1 MRRPRIPKPLDLDYR
16 PARSVPGEM
25 IVKLHNSIGPNPRV
39 VRIFL
44 AEKDL
49 EIPLVNVDLMGGENR
64 REPYLSKNPSGQLP
78 CLELD
83 DGSFL
88 AEITAICEYLEEKKP
103 APALIGTTPEERAV
117 TRMWVRRIDL
127 NIIEPMANGFRYAEG
142 LPIFKNRIRVIPHA
156 ADDLKAIAREK
167 LAWLDGLMRG
177 PWIVGDRFTLADIL
191 LFAFL
196 EFGAQVGQKLDDK
209 LLKLADWY
217 GRVAARESVAK
228 SK

>member
-1 MRRPRIPKPLDLDYR
+1 M
-16 PARSVPGEM
+16 
-25 IVKLHNSIGPNPRV
+25 KLHNSIGPNPRA
-39 VRIFL
+39 VRLFL
-44 AEKDL
+44 AEKGVQ
-49 EIPLVNVDLMGGENR
+49 IPLVQVDLVGGENR

-88 AEITAICEYLEEKKP
+88 AEITAICEYIEEKHPK
-103 APALIGTTPEERAV
+103 PALIGATPEERAN

-127 NIIEPMANGFRYAEG
+127 NIVEPMANGFRYAEG
-142 LPIFKNRIRVIPHA
+142 HALFKSRMHVIPQA

-167 LAWLDGLMRG
+167 LAWLDGQMRG

-196 EFGAQVGQKLDDK
+196 EFGAQTGQKLDEK
-209 LLKLADWY
+209 LLNLNDWY

>member
-1 MRRPRIPKPLDLDYR
+1 M
-16 PARSVPGEM
+16 
-25 IVKLHNSIGPNPRV
+25 KLHNSVGPNPRV

-44 AEKDL
+44 AEKGI
-49 EIPLVNVDLMGGENR
+49 EIPLVAVDLMGGENR

-83 DGSFL
+83 DGSFVS
-88 AEITAICEYLEEKKP
+88 EITAICEYFEDKQPKP
-103 APALIGTTPEERAV
+103 PLIGSTPEERAA

-127 NIIEPMANGFRYAEG
+127 NIVEPLANGFRYAEG
-142 LPIFKNRIRVIPHA
+142 LALFKNRMRVIPQA

-167 LAWLDGLMRG
+167 LAWLDGQMRG

-196 EFGAQVGQKLDDK
+196 EFAMQVGQKPDEK
-209 LLKLADWY
+209 LLRIHDWY
-217 GRVAARESVAK
+217 GRVAARESVTK

>member
-1 MRRPRIPKPLDLDYR
+1 LD
-16 PARSVPGEM
+16 ARANGVLIGSQRCPIEENP
-25 IVKLHNSIGPNPRV
+25 VKLHNSIGPNPRV

-44 AEKDL
+44 AEKGVTL
-49 EIPLVNVDLMGGENR
+49 PLVNVDLLGGENR
-64 REPYLSKNPSGQLP
+64 KEPYLSRNPSGQLP

-88 AEITAICEYLEEKKP
+88 SEITAICEYIEEKHPK
-103 APALIGTTPEERAV
+103 PALIGATPEERAN

-127 NIIEPMANGFRYAEG
+127 NIVEPMANGFRYAEG
-142 LPIFKNRIRVIPHA
+142 LALFKNRMRVIPQA

-167 LAWLDGLMRG
+167 LAWLDGQIAGRDFIAG
-177 PWIVGDRFTLADIL
+177 KNFTLADVL

-196 EFGAQVGQKLDDK
+196 DFGATVGQGIDPA
-209 LLKLADWY
+209 LKNLNAWRD
-217 GRVAARESVAK
+217 RVAARPSIEA